1 MNSFNINGLSRYSDP
16 GMADALHLPS
26 FKQQDVSNMTK
37 LNARLVSASLAALL
51 MAAGAS
57 QVSAQEASPAP
68 AAQPAPALQAS
79 DISDKKL
86 EKFADSLGEVM
97 EIREDF
103 TAKLE
108 KTGDQAEAQQLQQE
122 ANEKMMNTVVENDL
136 SIEEY
141 NAINQAVQNDPK
153 LRDRVS
159 AMVQN

>member
-1 MNSFNINGLSRYSDP
+1 
-16 GMADALHLPS
+16 
-26 FKQQDVSNMTK
+26 MTK
-37 LNARLVSASLAALL
+37 LNARLVSSLAALL
-51 MAAGAS
+51 IAAGAS
-57 QVSAQEASPAP
+57 QVVAQEANQAP
-68 AAQPAPALQAS
+68 ATQPAPGVQAA

-86 EKFADSLGEVM
+86 EKFADSLGEIM

-108 KTGDQAEAQQLQQE
+108 KTGDPAEAQQLQQE

-141 NAINQAVQNDPK
+141 NAINQAVQNDPQ
-153 LRDRVS
+153 LRDRVI

>member
-1 MNSFNINGLSRYSDP
+1 MPMLQSR
-16 GMADALHLPS
+16 
-26 FKQQDVSNMTK
+26 FVT
-37 LNARLVSASLAALL
+37 ASLAALL

-57 QVSAQEASPAP
+57 HVSAQQAGQTPAT
-68 AAQPAPALQAS
+68 QPAPTVQAA

-86 EKFADSLGEVM
+86 EKFADSLGEIM

-108 KTGDQAEAQQLQQE
+108 KTGDPAEAQELQQQ

-141 NAINQAVQNDPK
+141 NAINQAVQNDPQ
-153 LRDRVS
+153 LRERVI

>member
-1 MNSFNINGLSRYSDP
+1 MP
-16 GMADALHLPS
+16 
-26 FKQQDVSNMTK
+26 Q

-57 QVSAQEASPAP
+57 QVSAQQANQAP
-68 AAQPAPALQAS
+68 ATQAAPAMQAS
-79 DISDKKL
+79 EISDKKL
-86 EKFADSLGEVM
+86 EKFADSLGEIM
-97 EIREDF
+97 EIRQDF

-108 KTGDQAEAQQLQQE
+108 KTGDPSEAQQLQQQ

-153 LRDRVS
+153 LRDKVV

>member
-1 MNSFNINGLSRYSDP
+1 
-16 GMADALHLPS
+16 
-26 FKQQDVSNMTK
+26 MTK
-37 LNARLVSASLAALL
+37 LNARLASAGLAALL
-51 MAAGAS
+51 MAAGTS
-57 QVSAQEASPAP
+57 QVSAQEAAP
-68 AAQPAPALQAS
+68 TTQPAPAVQAA

-86 EKFADSLGEVM
+86 EKFADSLGEIM

-108 KTGDQAEAQQLQQE
+108 KTGDPAEAQQLQQE

-141 NAINQAVQNDPK
+141 NAINQAVQNDPQ
-153 LRDRVS
+153 LRDRVI

>member
-1 MNSFNINGLSRYSDP
+1 
-16 GMADALHLPS
+16 
-26 FKQQDVSNMTK
+26 MTQ
-37 LNARLVSASLAALL
+37 LNARLVSASLAAIL

-57 QVSAQEASPAP
+57 QVSAQQANQAP
-68 AAQPAPALQAS
+68 ATQAAPAIQAS
-79 DISDKKL
+79 EISDKKL
-86 EKFADSLGEVM
+86 EKFADSLGEIM
-97 EIREDF
+97 EIRQDF

-108 KTGDQAEAQQLQQE
+108 KTGDPSEAQQLQQQ

-153 LRDRVS
+153 LRDKVV

>member
-1 MNSFNINGLSRYSDP
+1 
-16 GMADALHLPS
+16 
-26 FKQQDVSNMTK
+26 MTK
-37 LNARLVSASLAALL
+37 LNARLASASLAALL

-57 QVSAQEASPAP
+57 QAYAQQASQAP
-68 AAQPAPALQAS
+68 ATQPTPAVQAS

-86 EKFADSLGEVM
+86 EKFADSLGEIM

-108 KTGDQAEAQQLQQE
+108 KTGDPAEAQQLQQE
-122 ANEKMMNTVVENDL
+122 ANEKMMNTVVDNDL

-141 NAINQAVQNDPK
+141 NAINQAVQNDPQ
-153 LRDRVS
+153 LRDRVI